1 MGQHHRCSR
10 FARIDAIAKRNL
22 GVLLYC
28 EADVPKAIR
37 LLREAYELEP
47 ANLMSATIVV
57 ACSDLWKSPGG
68 APASIHAAAAGSG
81 FWLALLDLC
90 RNYAPFGGILLK
102 ICDLIHS
109 QDPSNRFV
117 PLYRAVAQAQIA
129 DFPRAT
135 VTFEDALTG
144 DPIDLLSIGQRAIE
158 TFLAAA
164 VRHGR
169 IGEAIEAIGKKG
181 WKDAWRPIH
190 EALRAAESGSPEYL
204 KRVAVEI
211 RDPASV
217 ILGRIAP
224 NIR

>member
-1 MGQHHRCSR
+1 MGLWRPESKFTPETRLGHR
-10 FARIDAIAKRNL
+10 AAIFYAVRGWSL
-22 GVLLYC
+22 
-28 EADVPKAIR
+28 
-37 LLREAYELEP
+37 P
-47 ANLMSATIVV
+47 A
-57 ACSDLWKSPGG
+57 
-68 APASIHAAAAGSG
+68 
-81 FWLALLDLC
+81 
-90 RNYAPFGGILLK
+90 
-102 ICDLIHS
+102 
-109 QDPSNRFV
+109 
-117 PLYRAVAQAQIA
+117 
-129 DFPRAT
+129 
-135 VTFEDALTG
+135 
-144 DPIDLLSIGQRAIE
+144 
-158 TFLAAA
+158 LAAA